1 MLLRIFARLMEITL
15 ERLNKVPE
23 MNLCAFLNA
32 TGISLLPPVPARVP
46 LTFALIS
53 SNAPIFVPQGT
64 RAGTAPAGGQD
75 PIDFETEADLTILPA
90 SLTSAWVVDPGWD
103 RYSYNSRFID
113 AEGRGEFT
121 PFVGAK
127 RLSHSLYLGDR
138 TLLVFQ
144 RAKVTMMFG
153 SGSAELPNLWEK
165 VAWKYASGAS
175 TSEDVKCTVA
185 ATDGRIE
192 IAFTDPLESIN
203 ETTLEG
209 PSESPEL
216 RKGQRLRWLEG
227 RLRSPL
233 PEAPS
238 LSQLRCSDIKVQV
251 RCDGFA
257 PDLAFSNL
265 VPVDV
270 TVPFYPFGDN
280 PKVGDAFYLS
290 CTEALIKSQVE
301 LGIDFESANLKGPT
315 LKAEAF
321 DGVAW
326 NGIILKDVTPP
337 AEVSKKWRIV
347 LADPFARL
355 AKING
360 KEGYWIRLR
369 IESGDYG
376 QPAEYVPVDGDP
388 KNGYKLKE
396 GTGNLNPPLVTNLTL
411 SYVASGTPEAIV
423 TQNGFFLTDET
434 SANAGGFNPFAE
446 VQDLPATHADT
457 GPSFYLGFDT
467 VFREEPITI
476 FFTVTPR
483 SFTGT
488 SGPLVMPAERME
500 VIAPLVRWE
509 CFNGAGWV
517 GLSVLDQTAQFTQ
530 SGTVEIL
537 TPADIAPLAK
547 FDLRELYWIRATL
560 TSAGPAGDANR
571 SLRDDPIA
579 TPRLSAIY
587 LNTIP
592 AVQAVTV
599 TKEIVGSG
607 NGLPGQAF
615 RLSQS
620 PVLGGPEILVLEPE
634 LPSAVE
640 RDELQ
645 RDEGAAAVQQ
655 TINPATGEAEI
666 WIRWHEV
673 SSFHGSGPHSR
684 HYTLDHG
691 TGEVVFGDG
700 SSGLLP
706 PLGTNSIVANYRVG
720 VGSAGNVLEGAV
732 VQLKSPVPGI
742 VSVSNRLRADGG
754 ADLETAEI
762 VRRRGPQTLRH
773 RGRALSRTDFEWMA
787 LEAAGTRLAR
797 VVCLP
802 NTNRDLAFEPGWV
815 TLVIVPHGTER
826 RLTPSVELIRLVEES
841 VGSRAFAGLENLSR
855 INVVGPGYIEVSVD
869 AEIAVGDLRR
879 ASQVKRDVT
888 DALDRF
894 LHPLTGGPDGDGW
907 ELGRNVFASEI
918 ASVIQAVPG
927 VDYLRDLRLI
937 PSQAQSRIE
946 IPPTVFYQDLPE
958 GSLVVS
964 PRTGGRGE
972 GGRPVGGKSA
982 LLAERILAGTEARW
996 LRIRGFKAEDRVI
1009 RGLDPSLRNATLNLP
1024 LTITSVS
1031 TANGLT
1037 IGIDTHDVDPPEE
1050 GTLLT
1055 TPDDRLRLPI
1065 SALGTE
1071 PSASRFLVLDD
1082 FSSSDSVQI
1091 LLPDRSELTGV
1102 PLLEIKQV
1110 LPASEIV
1117 YLGGIFLVCSGR
1129 HRITIR
1135 ATTLAAA

>member
-1 MLLRIFARLMEITL
+1 M
-15 ERLNKVPE
+15 
-23 MNLCAFLNA
+23 
-32 TGISLLPPVPARVP
+32 
-46 LTFALIS
+46 
-53 SNAPIFVPQGT
+53 
-64 RAGTAPAGGQD
+64 
-75 PIDFETEADLTILPA
+75 
-90 SLTSAWVVDPGWD
+90 
-103 RYSYNSRFID
+103 
-113 AEGRGEFT
+113 
-121 PFVGAK
+121 
-127 RLSHSLYLGDR
+127 
-138 TLLVFQ
+138 
-144 RAKVTMMFG
+144 
-153 SGSAELPNLWEK
+153 
-165 VAWKYASGAS
+165 
-175 TSEDVKCTVA
+175 
-185 ATDGRIE
+185 
-192 IAFTDPLESIN
+192 
-203 ETTLEG
+203 
-209 PSESPEL
+209 
-216 RKGQRLRWLEG
+216 
-227 RLRSPL
+227 
-233 PEAPS
+233 
-238 LSQLRCSDIKVQV
+238 
-251 RCDGFA
+251 
-257 PDLAFSNL
+257 
-265 VPVDV
+265 
-270 TVPFYPFGDN
+270 
-280 PKVGDAFYLS
+280 
-290 CTEALIKSQVE
+290 
-301 LGIDFESANLKGPT
+301 
-315 LKAEAF
+315 
-321 DGVAW
+321 
-326 NGIILKDVTPP
+326 
-337 AEVSKKWRIV
+337 
-347 LADPFARL
+347 
-355 AKING
+355 
-360 KEGYWIRLR
+360 
-369 IESGDYG
+369 
-376 QPAEYVPVDGDP
+376 
-388 KNGYKLKE
+388 
-396 GTGNLNPPLVTNLTL
+396 
-411 SYVASGTPEAIV
+411 
-423 TQNGFFLTDET
+423 
-434 SANAGGFNPFAE
+434 
-446 VQDLPATHADT
+446 
-457 GPSFYLGFDT
+457 
-467 VFREEPITI
+467 
-476 FFTVTPR
+476 
-483 SFTGT
+483 
-488 SGPLVMPAERME
+488 
-500 VIAPLVRWE
+500 
-509 CFNGAGWV
+509 
-517 GLSVLDQTAQFTQ
+517 LDQTAQFTQ

-607 NGLPGQAF
+607 NGLPGQTF

-645 RDEGAAAVQQ
+645 RDEGADAVQQ

-691 TGEVVFGDG
+691 TGELVFGDG
-700 SSGLLP
+700 ASGLLP

-720 VGSAGNVLEGAV
+720 AGSAGNVLEGAV
-732 VQLKSPVPGI
+732 AQLKSPVPGI

-894 LHPLTGGPDGDGW
+894 LHPLTGGPEGEGW

-964 PRTGGRGE
+964 ARGGGPGE

-1009 RGLDPSLRNATLNLP
+1009 RGLDPSLRNATFNLP

-1031 TANGLT
+1031 TR
-1037 IGIDTHDVDPPEE
+1037 P
-1050 GTLLT
+1050 
-1055 TPDDRLRLPI
+1055 
-1065 SALGTE
+1065 
-1071 PSASRFLVLDD
+1071 
-1082 FSSSDSVQI
+1082 
-1091 LLPDRSELTGV
+1091 TG
-1102 PLLEIKQV
+1102 
-1110 LPASEIV
+1110 
-1117 YLGGIFLVCSGR
+1117 
-1129 HRITIR
+1129 
-1135 ATTLAAA
+1135 